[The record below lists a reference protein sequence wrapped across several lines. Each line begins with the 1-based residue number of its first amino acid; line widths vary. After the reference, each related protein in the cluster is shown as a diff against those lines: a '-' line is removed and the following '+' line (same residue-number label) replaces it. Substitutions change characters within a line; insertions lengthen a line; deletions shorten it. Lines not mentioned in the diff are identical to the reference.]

1 MGHYSE
7 YSEYSVALDFASAV
21 AFSADYVEVGLQ
33 IVVELVE
40 AGSGIVAEP
49 VVAGPDIVVELGTVA
64 AAVLACDTVAAV
76 LDIDVAVESDQD
88 NVAVAEADRIV
99 AVAFVPGIAVAH
111 GLSVV
116 VVISVLDIAVKIVFV
131 ADDTAGIE
139 AAVGIVV
146 ETVKYNEKCVKK
158 RQLLA

>member
-1 MGHYSE
+1 MGH

-49 VVAGPDIVVELGTVA
+49 VVAGPDIVIELGTVA
-64 AAVLACDTVAAV
+64 AAVLAFDTVAAV
-76 LDIDVAVESDQD
+76 LDIDVVVESDQD

-99 AVAFVPGIAVAH
+99 AVAH

-146 ETVKYNEKCVKK
+146 ETVKYNEKCVKE